1 MPKVQIPISLGDKSA
16 DNVDYRDQLM
26 VNRTIVPRNIK
37 GDDGYTLSHPGLSEF
52 GTGEGVDRGG
62 IYNSRQRTQ
71 LRISG
76 DRLIEVNT
84 DGSTNVIGVIPGTTQ
99 ASLPYSFQTQGIVS
113 FGRFWL
119 YDGSTLTEVLDPDLG
134 SPIDAVW
141 INGVYFFTDGETLYH
156 TDSTNEQAIAPLAF
170 ATSEFSPDRTVGLL
184 KNKQNQVVVFN
195 RFSTEW
201 FVDQPTND
209 PAGAFLFRF
218 RRIEGKAVKVG
229 IVGTH
234 AKAEMDGQIFIVGNR
249 KEESPSVHILA
260 GGTEQTI
267 ATREVDKILAE
278 YSDSELANLVMEAR
292 VEDREKFIIIHL
304 PRHTL
309 LYSHTVA
316 QGGALS
322 RAWTI
327 LKTDIAGDTP
337 WRARNGVYDP
347 RISEWIYGDGT
358 DSRLG
363 KLDNTTNL
371 QYGQQIEEIFY
382 TPIVPLESQSIDKIE
397 LDSLPGFAAGDVDCF
412 FSISYDGVVFS
423 QEALLPVSR
432 MHDYNLR
439 LIARRIGYIRDEFN
453 FKFRIVANGRTAIS
467 NLEVTYS

>member
-37 GDDGYTLSHPGLSEF
+37 GDEGYTLSHPGLSEF
-52 GTGEGVDRGG
+52 GAAEGTDRGA

-76 DRLIEVNT
+76 DRLVEVNS
-84 DGSTNVIGVIPGTTQ
+84 DGSTNTIGVIPGTSQ
-99 ASLPYSFQTQGIVS
+99 ASLPYSFLTQGIVS
-113 FGRFWL
+113 SGRFWL

-156 TDSTNEQAIAPLAF
+156 TDSTNEQAIDPQAF

-195 RFSTEW
+195 RFTTEW
-201 FVDQPTND
+201 FVDQPTTTSS
-209 PAGAFLFRF
+209 GAFLFRF

-234 AKAEMDGQIFIVGNR
+234 AKCEMDGQIFIVGNR

-267 ATREVDKILAE
+267 ATREIDKILAE
-278 YSDSELANLVMEAR
+278 YTDSELAGLVMEAR
-292 VEDREKFIIIHL
+292 VEDREKFVIIHL

-316 QGGALS
+316 KIAGT
-322 RAWTI
+322 RMAWT
-327 LKTDIAGDTP
+327 LVKTDIAGDNP
-337 WRARNGVYDP
+337 WRAINGVYDP
-347 RISEWIYGDGT
+347 RISKWIYGDRL
-358 DSRLG
+358 DSRIG
-363 KLDNTTNL
+363 QLDNTTNL
-371 QYGQQIEEIFY
+371 QYYSNNGLARYCI
-382 TPIVPLESQSIDKIE
+382 PIS
-397 LDSLPGFAAGDVDCF
+397 GF
-412 FSISYDGVVFS
+412 STS
-423 QEALLPVSR
+423 
-432 MHDYNLR
+432 
-439 LIARRIGYIRDEFN
+439 
-453 FKFRIVANGRTAIS
+453 
-467 NLEVTYS
+467 